1 MHSSIAFLY
10 LASVARLFLSSRAFS
25 TSLRRLIHEPS
36 QHRQIICNFKNT
48 YPDFFMGFVGSSGS
62 TPPLRR
68 HPVICGAPTKEGNP
82 TNASFQFAQQKP
94 HTSRLIHKII
104 AIDKL

>member
-1 MHSSIAFLY
+1 
-10 LASVARLFLSSRAFS
+10 
-25 TSLRRLIHEPS
+25 
-36 QHRQIICNFKNT
+36 
-48 YPDFFMGFVGSSGS
+48 MGFVGSSGS